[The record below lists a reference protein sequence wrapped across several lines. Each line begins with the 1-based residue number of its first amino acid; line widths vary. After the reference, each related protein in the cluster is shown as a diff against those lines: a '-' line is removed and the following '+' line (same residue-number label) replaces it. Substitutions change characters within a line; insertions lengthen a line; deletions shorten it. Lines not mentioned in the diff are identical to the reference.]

1 MKTGRMGT
9 TETPPK
15 EPSILLYILLSKV
28 QKVSSGSE
36 RQGADRNK
44 EQPHSLMLLTK
55 TISESFCNPVVE
67 ERVEAACI
75 SEGNYFKMTK
85 GTCIIVTFSEHLF
98 PVAHIMFLPEALLW
112 CYSGIYPEL
121 KF

>member
-1 MKTGRMGT
+1 
-9 TETPPK
+9 
-15 EPSILLYILLSKV
+15 
-28 QKVSSGSE
+28 
-36 RQGADRNK
+36 
-44 EQPHSLMLLTK
+44 MLLTK

-67 ERVEAACI
+67 ERVEATCI

-112 CYSGIYPEL
+112 CYSASTLNSNFRNKSYLSINRSDRVSKYSLPFFKTLVEIA
-121 KF
+121 

>member
-1 MKTGRMGT
+1 MGT

-44 EQPHSLMLLTK
+44 EQPPTASCSSQKPFLKAFVTLL
-55 TISESFCNPVVE
+55 
-67 ERVEAACI
+67 
-75 SEGNYFKMTK
+75 
-85 GTCIIVTFSEHLF
+85 
-98 PVAHIMFLPEALLW
+98 
-112 CYSGIYPEL
+112 
-121 KF
+121 